1 MRKRGAHFNRT
12 RGHVLTPDQVQK
24 LVMPIHVAIELLP
37 LGLFSEDHAHD
48 LAAFLN
54 VAQLAAKDAKRADI
68 HDEVLQAVD
77 ALSAMR
83 DRVRAGKSWNVTAE
97 ERDTLTRTV
106 TVLDRWYRTQ
116 PNSRWKR
123 ALYQVLLICDRAT
136 ASGAGVMDVIEVP
149 S

>member
-1 MRKRGAHFNRT
+1 MRKRGARFNTT
-12 RGHVLTPDQVQK
+12 RGHVLTPDQVQR
-24 LVMPIHVAIELLP
+24 LVMPIHVALELLP

-68 HDEVLQAVD
+68 HNEVLAGVEVL
-77 ALSAMR
+77 AAMH
-83 DRVRAGKSWNVTAE
+83 DRARTGKSWNVTSD
-97 ERDTLTRTV
+97 ERETLTRTV

-123 ALYQVLLICDRAT
+123 ALYQVLVICDRAT
-136 ASGAGVMDVIEVP
+136 AKGVSVMDTIEVAA
-149 S
+149 